1 MGANSTAD
9 TAEKED
15 RMGVARDLAEFLAPY
30 RAADLPAQTVDY
42 AAMLIAS
49 TVASAA
55 MGSTLQSAQI
65 IRDLASERGGKP
77 EASLWFGNGTKLP
90 ASDAAQVN
98 AVMSDAAASDD
109 SDLRNIVHC
118 GTPLTA
124 TSLALAERTRAN
136 GSDVLAAIVLG
147 YELAGRIIDAI
158 PKVRARGFHGSTVAI
173 FAAVGAAARL
183 LQLDIDQMTHAIAL
197 AATSTGGLVKAADTS
212 TAREYH
218 AGIATVN
225 GIQAARA
232 AQRGYRA
239 EERILEMPLGF
250 FEAFGGEDGAAAGA
264 VALRDLGQSWDIVTD
279 MAIKLVPGGHPYH
292 ALAEAAANA
301 ARQGDIDP
309 ESVES
314 ITVSRPGMAA
324 LTGPLHPADLIDMA
338 HSPAYFLAAGAADRD
353 FTWRHAT
360 AQKIADPGIHRLID
374 KVRVGPPP
382 TGNAARYR
390 QGATVT
396 IRTTDGR
403 QVSNTVYEPKG
414 SGMLGIDWA
423 DIDAKYRTLVPLSGL
438 PERQIEASLA
448 AIHGFRE
455 LSDLS
460 ELTRLLQLV

>member
-183 LQLDIDQMTHAIAL
+183 LQLDIDQMTHAVAL

-250 FEAFGGEDGAAAGA
+250 FEAFSGEDGAAAGA

-353 FTWRHAT
+353 FTWTHAT
-360 AQKIADPGIHRLID
+360 PQKIADPGIHRLID

-403 QVSNTVYEPKG
+403 ETTNTVFVPKG
-414 SGMLGIDWA
+414 AGMLGIGWT

-438 PERQIEASLA
+438 PERQIEQSLDL
-448 AIHGFRE
+448 IHR
-455 LSDLS
+455 LRDVSDVL
-460 ELTRLLQLV
+460 ELTRLLQLA